1 MKRGWPCISAPDV
14 LGVKTVDVL
23 LGGNGLEHRVDV
35 EVLRQRQLHQ
45 NAVDAWIGIELGDF
59 REYHARFDIRR
70 VGQLLGVE
78 TGLHTG
84 IDLVAHIDLRS
95 GVFADQDHRQS
106 GAVAAR
112 RQRFGA
118 LLEVGAQRL
127 RQRVAVEDSCR
138 HFAFPWGGRKRKGA
152 MPRFGAP
159 SELRMDQAWIDQGRD
174 SSANRRVSAAALAAG
189 LATTRPRLLMRAP
202 SGLRQDQRPP
212 VPARRVSE
220 APGTTGVR

>member
-1 MKRGWPCISAPDV
+1 MFERPRTTAFLAFQIDSGVGKELHDPVRGARNEARMALHQRPDV

-112 RQRFGA
+112 RQRVGA

-159 SELRMDQAWIDQGRD
+159 SESRMDR
-174 SSANRRVSAAALAAG
+174 S
-189 LATTRPRLLMRAP
+189 RA
-202 SGLRQDQRPP
+202 RF
-212 VPARRVSE
+212 
-220 APGTTGVR
+220 